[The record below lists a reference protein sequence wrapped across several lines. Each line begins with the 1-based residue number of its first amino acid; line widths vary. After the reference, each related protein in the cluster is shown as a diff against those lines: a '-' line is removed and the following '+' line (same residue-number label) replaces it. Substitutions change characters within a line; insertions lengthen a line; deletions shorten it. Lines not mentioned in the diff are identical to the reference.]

1 MLIIIPT
8 LVFLGTAYA
17 GYVLANE
24 IKQKKGVLAP
34 VLAMH
39 RYSALAGIAILAV
52 IISFSEITPLTIAA
66 FVTLLTAGLGGFFLF
81 RLIYKNQPP
90 PMLIVYGH
98 AGIAITGILILVA
111 AFFI

>member
-34 VLAMH
+34 VLDMH
-39 RYSALAGIAILAV
+39 RYSALAGMAILAI
-52 IISFSEITPLTIAA
+52 IISFSEITRLTIAA
-66 FVTLLTAGLGGFFLF
+66 FVALLAAGLGGLFLF
-81 RLIYKNQPP
+81 RIAYKGQQP
-90 PMLIVYGH
+90 PMLMVYGH
-98 AGIAITGILILVA
+98 AGIALTGILMLIA